1 MRNLY
6 FKIFIW
12 FWLAMALVG
21 TAFVV
26 STVTTQTGEAESRWR
41 PLVAQGLAINGQ
53 AAIDAYERDGR
64 QALAAHLDRIERR
77 IDMRAWLLDDQLRE
91 LSGRELPD
99 GGEELAREAAS
110 SDELVVREIGQ
121 GPRLVASLIVTP
133 EGEPYVM
140 LAEIVRGF
148 RIVRSRDRADNRFRG
163 GVEGPTGGQRDG
175 GQTSG
180 QGVQGQPGGR
190 GVEGQTGG
198 QGDETALPDAGAASA
213 ADRGGFDR
221 RGGPPRGPRE
231 ARPPAWYW
239 VWLSLIDDPGAL
251 AFRLL
256 AVFLTA
262 GLVCYGLARYLTAPV
277 LRLRDATNRLA
288 GGDLAVR
295 VGPAVGN
302 RKDEL
307 AQLGHDFDL
316 MAARIESLLTTQRQ
330 LLSDVS
336 HELRSPLARL
346 NVALALARQ
355 RSGPEA
361 AAPLDRI
368 EAEAEQLNAL
378 IGRVLEL
385 ARLES
390 GAAPAERAPVDL
402 GRLLEDIAADA
413 DFEARAKDCTVT
425 FSAAE
430 PCRVLGSEP
439 LLRSAFENVV
449 RNAVRYTARGTGV
462 EIGMAPAAGGVVVT
476 VRDHGPGV
484 AEEHLDAMFEPFYRL
499 ADARDRES
507 GGTGLGLAIT
517 RRAIRL
523 HGGSVQAANA
533 EDGGL
538 IVELRLPPE
547 PPA

>member
-64 QALAAHLDRIERR
+64 EALAAHLDRIERR
-77 IDMRAWLLDDQLRE
+77 IDMRAWLLDDQLQE

-148 RIVRSRDRADNRFRG
+148 RIVRSRDRPDNRFRG
-163 GVEGPTGGQRDG
+163 V
-175 GQTSG
+175 
-180 QGVQGQPGGR
+180 
-190 GVEGQTGG
+190 VEGQTGG

-239 VWLSLIDDPGAL
+239 VWLSLIDDPGVL

-430 PCRVLGSEP
+430 PCRVLGREP

>member
-26 STVTTQTGEAESRWR
+26 STVSTQTGEAESRWR

-64 QALAAHLDRIERR
+64 EALAAHLERIERR
-77 IDMRAWLLDDQLRE
+77 IDMRAWLLDDQLQE

-99 GGEELAREAAS
+99 GGQELAREAAS
-110 SDELVVREIGQ
+110 SVELVVRVIEQ
-121 GPRLVASLIVTP
+121 GPRLVASRIITP
-133 EGEPYVM
+133 EGRQYVM
-140 LAEIVRGF
+140 LAEIVRALYWGG
-148 RIVRSRDRADNRFRG
+148 RPRDRADNRYRG
-163 GVEGPTGGQRDG
+163 F
-175 GQTSG
+175 
-180 QGVQGQPGGR
+180 
-190 GVEGQTGG
+190 VEGQTAG
-198 QGDETALPDAGAASA
+198 QGDEAALPDAGAASA
-213 ADRGGFDR
+213 ADRGGLDR
-221 RGGPPRGPRE
+221 RGGLPRGPRE

-239 VWLSLIDDPGAL
+239 VWLSLIDDPGEL

-390 GAAPAERAPVDL
+390 GAAEAERIPVDL
-402 GRLLEDIAADA
+402 GRLIDDIAADA

-430 PCRVLGSEP
+430 PCRLLGSEP
-439 LLRSAFENVV
+439 LLRSAFENVI

-462 EIGMAPAAGGVVVT
+462 DIEMARADGGVVVT

-484 AEEHLDAMFEPFYRL
+484 ADEHLDDMFEPFYRL

-523 HGGSVQAANA
+523 HGGDVKAANA
-533 EDGGL
+533 ADGGL

-547 PPA
+547 PPADRRP

>member
-1 MRNLY
+1 
-6 FKIFIW
+6 
-12 FWLAMALVG
+12 
-21 TAFVV
+21 FVV

-64 QALAAHLDRIERR
+64 EALAAHLDRIERR

-91 LSGRELPD
+91 LSSRELPD

-110 SDELVVREIGQ
+110 SEELVVREVEQ
-121 GPRLVASLIVTP
+121 GPRLVASRIITP
-133 EGEPYVM
+133 EGGQYVM
-140 LAEIVRGF
+140 LAEIVRVFYRGG
-148 RIVRSRDRADNRFRG
+148 RPRDRADNRFRG
-163 GVEGPTGGQRDG
+163 VVEG
-175 GQTSG
+175 QT
-180 QGVQGQPGGR
+180 GGR
-190 GVEGQTGG
+190 GVEGQAGG
-198 QGDETALPDAGAASA
+198 QGDETVLPDAGAASA

-462 EIGMAPAAGGVVVT
+462 EIEMAPAGGGAVVT

-484 AEEHLDAMFEPFYRL
+484 AEEHLDDMFEPFYRL

-523 HGGSVQAANA
+523 HGGTVQAANA